1 MAELPGI
8 ERETLE
14 VDVVI
19 VGAGPAGLAAAYKLA
34 ELIRVHN
41 ESDAEKK
48 LEGISIAVLEKGKEI
63 GSHGISG
70 AVMDPRGISELMP
83 DWLERGCPI
92 EAPVGGDEFWYLT
105 EKLRAVKLS
114 GPAMPPPLKNH
125 GNYVVSLGEVVRWLG
140 PIVGEMG
147 VDLFAEFA
155 ATRVLVEDGRVVGV
169 RTGDKGIDKLGHPK
183 SNFEPG
189 VDIRAKI
196 TILAEGPRGTCVKQ
210 LNTIFDLHAGKNPQ
224 VYSLGVKE
232 LWQLPDDRHRAG
244 DVIHTLGFPLDMDT
258 FGGAFIYGMK
268 DRIVDIGLVVG
279 LDYKNPTLDPHNE
292 LQRLKLHPAVQ
303 EILRGGRMIAAGAK
317 AIPEGGYYAMP
328 RLYGDG
334 FMILGDSGGFLN
346 GARLK
351 GIHLAFKSGILAA
364 ETAFAA
370 LLNEDFSS
378 NQLKQYDELF
388 EVSWAKEELWKQRNF
403 HQGFHNG
410 QIAGVL
416 NAGLGTITGGR
427 GFGISN
433 KLEGEA
439 GHERMV
445 RIKRYFAS
453 DDPHPPAKVKYDGTY
468 TFDKVTNVYNGG
480 VLHEENQP
488 AHLLI
493 ADTEV
498 CITRCTEEYGNP
510 CFHFCPAQVYEP
522 QTTADGRGKVPFLN
536 FTNCFHCKTCD
547 IMDPYQVITWV
558 PPEGGGGP
566 DYKKL

>member
-8 ERETLE
+8 ERETLD

-34 ELIRVHN
+34 ELIRIHN
-41 ESDAEKK
+41 EGQSEKK

-70 AVMDPRGISELMP
+70 AVMDPRGIAELMP
-83 DWLERGCPI
+83 DWLERGCPV
-92 EAPVGGDEFWYLT
+92 ESPVTTDAFWYLT
-105 EKLRAVKLS
+105 ETKKVAAPL
-114 GPAMPPPLKNH
+114 MPPPLQNH
-125 GNYVVSLGEVVRWLG
+125 GNYVASLGEVVRWLG

-155 ATRVLVEDGRVVGV
+155 ATRVLVENGRVVGV
-169 RTGDKGIDKLGHPK
+169 RTGDKGIDKSGQPK
-183 SNFEPG
+183 PNFEPG
-189 VDIRAKI
+189 VDVRAKL
-196 TILAEGPRGTCVKQ
+196 TILAEGPRGTLTKQ
-210 LNTIFDLHAGKNPQ
+210 LAGMFDLYAGRNPQ
-224 VYSLGVKE
+224 VYSVGVKE
-232 LWQLPDDRHRAG
+232 LWQLPDDRYPAG
-244 DVIHTLGFPLDMDT
+244 SVIHTLGFPLDQDT
-258 FGGAFIYGMK
+258 FGGAFLYGMK

-292 LQRLKLHPAVQ
+292 LQRLKLHPAIR
-303 EILRGGRMIAAGAK
+303 EILQGGKMISAGAK
-317 AIPEGGYYAMP
+317 AIPEGGYYSMP
-328 RLYGDG
+328 KLYGDG
-334 FMILGDSGGFLN
+334 FMILGDSAGFLN

-351 GIHLAFKSGILAA
+351 GIHLAIKSGILAA

-370 LLNEDFSS
+370 LLAEDTSS
-378 NQLKQYDELF
+378 AQLKQYDDLF
-388 EVSWAKEELWKQRNF
+388 EASWAREELWKQRNF
-403 HQGFHNG
+403 HQAFHWG
-410 QIAGVL
+410 QLAGML
-416 NAGLGTITGGR
+416 NAGMGMVTGGR
-427 GFGISN
+427 GFGVAG
-433 KLEGEA
+433 KLEGHE

-445 RIKRYFAS
+445 RIKRYFGS
-453 DDPHPPAKVKYDGTY
+453 EEPHPPAKVKYDNAY

-493 ADTEV
+493 LDTEV

-510 CFHFCPAQVYEP
+510 CFHFCPAQVYDP
-522 QTTADGRGKVPFLN
+522 QPTADGRGRVPFLN

-566 DYKKL
+566 EYKKL

>member
-8 ERETLE
+8 QRETLD

-34 ELIRVHN
+34 ELIRTHN
-41 ESDAEKK
+41 ESDAEQK
-48 LEGISIAVLEKGKEI
+48 LDGISIAVLEKGKEL

-70 AVMDPRGISELMP
+70 AVMDPRGIVELMP
-83 DWLERGCPI
+83 DWLERGCPV
-92 EAPVGGDEFWYLT
+92 ESPVTSDAFWFLT
-105 EKLRAVKLS
+105 EKQKLAA
-114 GPAMPPPLKNH
+114 PIMPPPLQNH
-125 GNYVVSLGEVVRWLG
+125 GNYVISLGELVRWLG
-140 PIVGEMG
+140 PIVAEMG

-155 ATRVLVEDGRVVGV
+155 ASRVLVENGRVVGV
-169 RTGDKGIDKLGHPK
+169 RTGDKGIDKNGRPK
-183 SNFEPG
+183 ANFEPG
-189 VDIRAKI
+189 VDIRAKL
-196 TILAEGPRGTCVKQ
+196 TIVAEGPRGTLAKQ
-210 LNTIFDLHAGKNPQ
+210 LAGIFDLYADRNPQ

-232 LWQLPDDRHRAG
+232 LWQLPDDRFPAG
-244 DVIHTLGFPLDMDT
+244 TVIHTMGFPLDMDT

-279 LDYKNPTLDPHNE
+279 LDYKNPTLDAHNE
-292 LQRLKLHPAVQ
+292 MQRLKLHPAIRK
-303 EILRGGRMIAAGAK
+303 ILQGGKMISAGAK
-317 AIPEGGYYAMP
+317 AIPEGGYDSMP
-328 RLYGDG
+328 RLFGDG
-334 FMILGDSGGFLN
+334 FMILGDSAGFLN

-351 GIHLAFKSGILAA
+351 GIHLAFKSGIMAA
-364 ETAFAA
+364 EAAFQA
-370 LLNEDFSS
+370 LLNDDYSS
-378 NQLKQYDELF
+378 AQLRQYNDLF
-388 EVSWAKEELWKQRNF
+388 EASWAQEELWLQRNF
-403 HQGFHNG
+403 HQAFEHG
-410 QIAGVL
+410 QIAGML
-416 NAGLGTITGGR
+416 NAGLGMITKGR
-427 GFGISN
+427 GFGVAG
-433 KLEGEA
+433 KLEGHA

-445 RIKRYFAS
+445 RIKRYFSS
-453 DDPHPPAKVKYDGTY
+453 DDPHPPAKVKYDNQY

-480 VLHEENQP
+480 VIHEENQP

-493 ADTEV
+493 LDTEV

-522 QTTADGRGKVPFLN
+522 QPTADGRGRVPFLN

>member
-8 ERETLE
+8 ERETLD

-34 ELIRVHN
+34 ELIRAHN

-70 AVMDPRGISELMP
+70 AVMDPRGITELMP
-83 DWLERGCPI
+83 DWLDRGCPV
-92 EAPVGGDEFWYLT
+92 ESPVTTDAFWYLT
-105 EKLRAVKLS
+105 ENRKIVA
-114 GPAMPPPLKNH
+114 PIMPPPLQNH
-125 GNYVVSLGEVVRWLG
+125 GNYVVSLGELVRWLG
-140 PIVGEMG
+140 PIVGDMG

-155 ATRVLVEDGRVVGV
+155 ASRVLVEDGRVVGV
-169 RTGDKGIDKLGHPK
+169 RTGDKGIDKNGQPK
-183 SNFEPG
+183 PNFEPG
-189 VDIRAKI
+189 VDVRAKV
-196 TILAEGPRGTCVKQ
+196 TILAEGPRGTVTKQ
-210 LNTIFDLHAGKNPQ
+210 LAGMFDLYADRNPQ

-232 LWQLPDDRHRAG
+232 LWQLPDDRYPAG
-244 DVIHTLGFPLDMDT
+244 SVTHTLGHPLDMDT

-279 LDYKNPTLDPHNE
+279 LDSRNPTLDSHNE
-292 LQRLKLHPAVQ
+292 LQRLKLHPAIR
-303 EILRGGRMIAAGAK
+303 EILQGGKMIAAGAK
-317 AIPEGGYYAMP
+317 AIPEGGYYSMP

-364 ETAFAA
+364 ETAFHA
-370 LLNEDFSS
+370 LLSGDYSS
-378 NQLKQYDELF
+378 SQLSEYDALF
-388 EVSWAKEELWKQRNF
+388 EASWAKEELWGERNF
-403 HQGFHNG
+403 HQAFEYG
-410 QIAGVL
+410 QIAGL
-416 NAGLGTITGGR
+416 FNAGAGMITGGR
-427 GFGISN
+427 GFGIAN
-433 KLEGEA
+433 KLEGHA
-439 GHERMV
+439 GHSRME
-445 RIKRYFAS
+445 RIKRYFGS
-453 DDPHPPAKVKYDGTY
+453 DDPHPPAKVKYDNQY

-480 VLHEENQP
+480 VIHEENQP

-493 ADTEV
+493 MDTEV

-510 CFHFCPAQVYEP
+510 CFHFCPAHVYEP
-522 QTTADGRGKVPFLN
+522 QPTADGRGKVPFLN

-547 IMDPYQVITWV
+547 ILDPYQVITWV

-566 DYKKL
+566 EYKKL

>member
-8 ERETLE
+8 ERETLD

-19 VGAGPAGLAAAYKLA
+19 VGAGPAGLAAAYRLA

-70 AVMDPRGISELMP
+70 AVMDPRGLSELMP
-83 DWLERGCPI
+83 DWLERGCPV
-92 EAPVGGDEFWYLT
+92 ESPVTTDAFWYLT
-105 EKLRAVKLS
+105 EKFKLAA
-114 GPAMPPPLKNH
+114 PIMPPPLQNH
-125 GNYVVSLGEVVRWLG
+125 GNYVVSLGEIVRWLA

-147 VDLFAEFA
+147 VDLFPEFA
-155 ATRVLVEDGRVVGV
+155 ATRALVENGRVVGV
-169 RTGDKGIDKLGHPK
+169 RTGDKGIDKLGQPK

-189 VDIRAKI
+189 VDIRAKM
-196 TILAEGPRGTCVKQ
+196 TILAEGPRGTVAKQ
-210 LNTIFDLHAGKNPQ
+210 LSGLFDLYAGKNPQ

-232 LWQLPDDRHRAG
+232 LWQLPDDRYPAG
-244 DVIHTLGFPLDMDT
+244 SVTHTLGFPLDMDT
-258 FGGAFIYGMK
+258 FGGGFIYGMK

-292 LQRLKLHPAVQ
+292 LQRMKLHPAIQ
-303 EILRGGRMIAAGAK
+303 EILRGGKMIAAGAK
-317 AIPEGGYYAMP
+317 AIPEGGYYSMP
-328 RLYGDG
+328 RLHGDG

-364 ETAFAA
+364 EAAFLA
-370 LLNEDFSS
+370 LLSEDYSAK
-378 NQLKQYDELF
+378 QLSEYDALF
-388 EVSWAKEELWKQRNF
+388 EASWAKEELWHERNF
-403 HQGFHNG
+403 HQAFEYG
-410 QIAGVL
+410 QVAGMM
-416 NAGLGTITGGR
+416 NAGASMVTGGR
-427 GFGISN
+427 GFGLFN
-433 KLEGEA
+433 KLEGHA

-445 RIKRYFAS
+445 RIKRYFSS
-453 DDPHPPAKVKYDGTY
+453 DDPHPPSKVKYDGQY

-480 VLHEENQP
+480 VIHEENQP

-493 ADTEV
+493 TDTEV

-522 QTTADGRGKVPFLN
+522 QPTADGRGKVPFLN

-566 DYKKL
+566 EYKKL